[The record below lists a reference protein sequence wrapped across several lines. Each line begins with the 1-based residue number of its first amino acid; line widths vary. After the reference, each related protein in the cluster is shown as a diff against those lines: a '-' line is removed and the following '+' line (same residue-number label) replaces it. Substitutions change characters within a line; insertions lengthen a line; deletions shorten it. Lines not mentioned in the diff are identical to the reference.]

1 MKWSYILYLP
11 AFVSAVWALVIVMRY
26 RRPTRSQVILS
37 LMLLIEAVAM
47 TVFGVFF
54 RGQEEQI
61 FIYTYTFEVLAV
73 VCGPMYYLA
82 ICSHTEARGATLEQR
97 RVFWIPLLFII
108 GLTVAVFWL
117 GPRRYEEMCRY
128 YREYGIA
135 WSREDPAWTNML
147 IWKYGVFPTVLI
159 VYSFIL
165 VIIATMKIRRY
176 QHRYNNFYAEDM
188 NLPYFNVREY
198 NIIVWAFIP
207 LAAFIYYA
215 AYMRPPYYKYW
226 LIVGVVLLSVVQFI
240 SGRLAYRMKYDARSL
255 AEYIRTKNLES

>member
-1 MKWSYILYLP
+1 MYVP
-11 AFVSAVWALVIVMRY
+11 AFVSAIWALVIVLGR

-54 RGQEEQI
+54 RGREEQF

-97 RVFWIPLLFII
+97 RVFVIPLLFII

-117 GPRRYEEMCRY
+117 GPRRYEVMCRF
-128 YREYGIA
+128 YRDYGISWDKEDAA
-135 WSREDPAWTNML
+135 WNFMT
-147 IWKYGVFPTVLI
+147 IWKYGVCPTVLI
-159 VYSFIL
+159 VYSFVL
-165 VIIATMKIRRY
+165 VLIATMKIRRF
-176 QHRYNNFYAEDM
+176 QRRYNDYYAKDM

-198 NIIVWAFIP
+198 NIIVWVFVP
-207 LAAFIYYA
+207 LAALIYYA

-226 LIVGVVLLSVVQFI
+226 LIVGSSLLAVVQFM
-240 SGRLAYRMKYDARSL
+240 SGLLAYRMKYDARYL

>member
-1 MKWSYILYLP
+1 MKWSYIMYLP
-11 AFVSAVWALVIVMRY
+11 ALVSAIWALVIVMGR

-37 LMLLIEAVAM
+37 LMLMIEAVAM

-97 RVFWIPLLFII
+97 RVFLLPLLFII
-108 GLTVAVFWL
+108 GLSVAVFWL

-135 WSREDPAWTNML
+135 WDKEDPAWNFML
-147 IWKYGVFPTVLI
+147 IWKYGVFPAVLI

-165 VIIATMKIRRY
+165 VIVATLKIRRY
-176 QHRYNNFYAEDM
+176 QRRYNSFYAEDM
-188 NLPYFNVREY
+188 KLPFFNVREY
-198 NIIVWAFIP
+198 IVIVWIFIP
-207 LAAFIYYA
+207 LAALIYYA
-215 AYMRPPYYKYW
+215 SYYRPPYYKYW
-226 LIVGVVLLSVVQFI
+226 LIVGSTLLAGVQFI
-240 SGRLAYRMKYDARSL
+240 SGLLAYRMKYDARYL
-255 AEYIRTKNLES
+255 AEYIRNKNLES

>member
-1 MKWSYILYLP
+1 MKWSYIVYLP
-11 AFVSAVWALVIVMRY
+11 AFVSAIWALVIVMGH
-26 RRPTRSQVILS
+26 RRPTRSQVVLS
-37 LMLLIEAVAM
+37 LMLLIESVAM

-82 ICSHTEARGATLEQR
+82 ICSHTEARGITLEQR
-97 RVFWIPLLFII
+97 RVFLIPLLFII

-117 GPRRYEEMCRY
+117 GPRRYEEMCRF
-128 YREYGIA
+128 YREYGLA
-135 WSREDPAWTNML
+135 WNREDSAWNNML

-165 VIIATMKIRRY
+165 VIIATLKIRRF
-176 QHRYNNFYAEDM
+176 QKRYNSYYAEDM
-188 NLPYFNVREY
+188 NLPYFNMRDF
-198 NIIVWAFIP
+198 NIIILVFVP
-207 LAAFIYYA
+207 LAGFIYYA
-215 AYMRPPYYKYW
+215 AYMRPHYYKYW
-226 LIVGVVLLSVVQFI
+226 LIVGVTLLAGVQFI
-240 SGRLAYRMKYDARSL
+240 TGRLAYRMKYDARYL

>member
-1 MKWSYILYLP
+1 MYLL
-11 AFVSAVWALVIVMRY
+11 AFVSAIWALVIEMRY
-26 RRPTRSQVILS
+26 RRPARSQVILA

-47 TVFGVFF
+47 TVFGIFF

-97 RVFWIPLLFII
+97 RVFVIPLLFII

-117 GPRRYEEMCRY
+117 GPRRYEEMCRF
-128 YREYGIA
+128 YREYGLA
-135 WSREDPAWTNML
+135 WNKEDQAWNNML

-165 VIIATMKIRRY
+165 VVIATIKIRRY
-176 QHRYNNFYAEDM
+176 QRRYNDYYAEDM
-188 NLPYFNVREY
+188 NLPFFNVREY
-198 NIIVWAFIP
+198 NIIVWIFVP
-207 LAAFIYYA
+207 LAALIYYA
-215 AYMRPPYYKYW
+215 SYFRPPYYKYW
-226 LIVGVVLLSVVQFI
+226 LIVGSSLLAVVQFL
-240 SGRLAYRMKYDARSL
+240 SGLLSYRMKYDARYL

>member
-1 MKWSYILYLP
+1 MP
-11 AFVSAVWALVIVMRY
+11 AFVSAIWALAIVLGH

-37 LMLLIEAVAM
+37 LMLLIESVAM

-54 RGQEEQI
+54 RGQEEHI

-82 ICSHTEARGATLEQR
+82 ICSHTEARGTTLWQR
-97 RVFWIPLLFII
+97 RVFVIPLLFII

-128 YREYGIA
+128 YREYGISWNKDDAA
-135 WSREDPAWTNML
+135 WNFMT
-147 IWKYGVFPTVLI
+147 IWKYGVFPTVLM

-176 QHRYNNFYAEDM
+176 QKRYNSYYAEDM
-188 NLPYFNVREY
+188 NLPYFNMRDF
-198 NIIVWAFIP
+198 NTIILVFVP

-215 AYMRPPYYKYW
+215 AYMRPLYYKYW
-226 LIVGVVLLSVVQFI
+226 LIVGVTLLAVVQFI
-240 SGRLAYRMKYDARSL
+240 TGRLAFRMKYDARYL
-255 AEYIRTKNLES
+255 ADYIRTKNIESLHR

>member
-54 RGQEEQI
+54 RGQEEHI

-73 VCGPMYYLA
+73 VCGPMYYLG
-82 ICSHTEARGATLEQR
+82 ICSHTEARGATLKQR
-97 RVFWIPLLFII
+97 RVFLIPLLFIV

-117 GPRRYEEMCRY
+117 GPRRYEEMCRF
-128 YREYGIA
+128 YREYGLV
-135 WSREDPAWTNML
+135 WNKEDPAWNFML
-147 IWKYGVFPTVLI
+147 VWKYGVFPAALI
-159 VYSFIL
+159 LYSFIL
-165 VIIATMKIRRY
+165 VIIATMKIHRF
-176 QHRYNNFYAEDM
+176 QSRYNSYYADDM
-188 NLPYFNVREY
+188 KLPRFNVREY
-198 NIIVWAFIP
+198 NIIVWVFIP
-207 LAAFIYYA
+207 LAGFIYYA
-215 AYMRPPYYKYW
+215 SNFRPPYYKYW
-226 LIVGVVLLSVVQFI
+226 LIVGSVLLAVVQFL
-240 SGRLAYRMKYDARSL
+240 SGLLAYRMKYDARYL

>member
-37 LMLLIEAVAM
+37 LMLLIESVAM

-54 RGQEEQI
+54 RGQEEHI
-61 FIYTYTFEVLAV
+61 FIYTYTWEVFAV
-73 VCGPMYYLA
+73 VCGPMYYLG

-128 YREYGIA
+128 YREYGISWNKEDAA
-135 WSREDPAWTNML
+135 WNFMTK
-147 IWKYGVFPTVLI
+147 WKYVVFPTVLI

-165 VIIATMKIRRY
+165 VIIATLKIRRY
-176 QHRYNNFYAEDM
+176 QRRYNDYYAKDM
-188 NLPYFNVREY
+188 NLPFFNMWDF
-198 NIIVWAFIP
+198 NIIILIFVP
-207 LAAFIYYA
+207 LAALIYYA

-226 LIVGVVLLSVVQFI
+226 LIVGCTLLAGVQFI
-240 SGRLAYRMKYDARSL
+240 AGRLAYKMKYDARYL